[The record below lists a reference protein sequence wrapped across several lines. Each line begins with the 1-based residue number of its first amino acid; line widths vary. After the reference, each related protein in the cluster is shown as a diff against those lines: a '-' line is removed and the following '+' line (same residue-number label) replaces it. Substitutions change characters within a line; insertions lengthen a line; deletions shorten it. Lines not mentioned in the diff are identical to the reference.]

1 MSIIVGKTHLR
12 YNDVVTSQARL
23 PFVRLTGRLMTD
35 CPIASQDATDCP
47 LAAASSLLL

>member
-12 YNDVVTSQARL
+12 YNEVVTSQVPL
-23 PFVRLTGRLMTD
+23 PFACLSWRLMAG
-35 CPIASQDATDCP
+35 CPMALQDATDCP